1 MAHARDDATAPAAA
15 AAAAPQPPSSDPQ
28 QPQSQPAADSPP
40 PPRGLSRRNSYDD
53 GSPASPRSL
62 SRRQSTNER
71 INEILQTARGRAQ
84 AMGGGLSTTRSAP
97 ASPPRHYSRAD
108 GSHDENV
115 GIISRG
121 PDRNYQSMNAN
132 PELLGGMRPRKPAQS
147 ARDHLPAPTEAE
159 EESYDDVVAREE
171 RARAAQD
178 KEPWYTVFLSSFQS
192 IELENKGSVARDHLA
207 LERTFLAWLRTSL
220 AFASI
225 GIAVTQLFRLNS
237 SLSNPDSPDPN
248 AHTLRQ
254 LGKPLGA
261 TFLAISILILFLG
274 YQRYFRAQQWVMRGK
289 FPASR
294 GTIIIVSLVAFALMA
309 VSLVVVV
316 VVSPTSRER

>member
-71 INEILQTARGRAQ
+71 INEILQ
-84 AMGGGLSTTRSAP
+84 
-97 ASPPRHYSRAD
+97 PPRHYSRAD